1 MTEIPYCTRED
12 VMAAADFKLTARN
25 GRKIDRSVDA
35 GSRSVDSLCHRTF
48 FPQYDT
54 RKWDWPNGQ
63 YARPWRLWLDDNE
76 LISLTAV
83 TSGGTV
89 IPMDTVLLE
98 PNTSGPPYNRVDLD
112 ISTTSGWIGGSTH
125 QQDIHLTGL
134 YGYRDDHT
142 TVGATTTG
150 LDAVQTML
158 TVTGE
163 ASAQLGIGSLLR
175 LDGERMLVTG
185 RRQTDT
191 GQTLA
196 ADMDAQAK
204 SVTVT
209 VASGAAFAE
218 DEAILIGGER
228 MLIVDIAGNS
238 LIVKRSWDGSASAP
252 HSAGAA
258 VYAPRTLTVTRAACG
273 SIASTHT
280 DSAVVERWD
289 PPPLVR
295 QLAIAEAIVTAG
307 MEHSAYSQVLRSGE
321 GDTERRKDLSGIKGL
336 RAQTYDAHGRKARL
350 RGV

>member
-12 VMAAADFKLTARN
+12 IAGALDFKQTARAA
-25 GRKIDRSVDA
+25 RAIDRAVAS

-48 FPQYDT
+48 YPELDT
-54 RKWDWPNGQ
+54 RLWDWPNGQ
-63 YARPWRLWLDDNE
+63 HARPWRLWLDQNE
-76 LISLTAV
+76 LISVTALT
-83 TSGGTV
+83 TGNTV
-89 IPMDTVLLE
+89 IPATNYFLE
-98 PNTSGPPYNRVDLD
+98 PNQDGPPYNRLEIDLD
-112 ISTTSGWIGGSTH
+112 SPSAFGGGGTH
-125 QQDIHLTGL
+125 QRDISITGL
-134 YGYRDDHT
+134 YGYRDAHT
-142 TVGATTTG
+142 TVGTTTTA
-150 LDAVQTML
+150 LDAVQTTL

-163 ASAQLGIGSLLR
+163 ASAQLGVGSLLR

-196 ADMDAQAK
+196 AGMDAQAK

-209 VASGAAFAE
+209 VASGAGYAT
-218 DEAILIGGER
+218 DEVVLIGGER

-238 LIVKRSWDGSASAP
+238 LIVKRAWDGSVAAA

-273 SIASTHT
+273 SIASTHS

-289 PPPLVR
+289 PPALVH
-295 QLAIAEAIVTAG
+295 QLATAEAINTVLQEQAGWFRTASG
-307 MEHSAYSQVLRSGE
+307 GSSSREATLDALKSLRS
-321 GDTERRKDLSGIKGL
+321 
-336 RAQTYDAHGRKARL
+336 QTYDAHGRKARL